1 MLLCGRWVE
10 QCVRLFHRVMVGEEV
25 EGIRLQA
32 IWMINSLE
40 DLYTRGKTLS
50 EKQKIE
56 YLWNFARDDGLVG
69 SS

>member
-1 MLLCGRWVE
+1 
-10 QCVRLFHRVMVGEEV
+10 MVGEEV

>member
-1 MLLCGRWVE
+1 
-10 QCVRLFHRVMVGEEV
+10 MVGEEV

-56 YLWNFARDDGLVG
+56 YLWNFARDGLVG